1 MGTLRRHLI
10 VTAAAA
16 LAAAAAP
23 AAELFPSASARLE
36 ATRYIPAEDQLHWQ
50 GWIGGGASLVRAR
63 GVTLWGRAE
72 VETILGHVIRPFEA
86 TEVEYNLSLGLHAT
100 LGRFAVV
107 PFFQHVS
114 RHYADRAKTEAVDWN
129 HLGLEVSGR
138 PWNAP
143 VWLLASFGHVQSSL
157 PGYEWEARA
166 AAEATAWSGS
176 KAAVLLRGELRFV
189 VVRENDTPKRG
200 DFADWTL
207 EGALRWE
214 AAGRALETYVS
225 AEKRN
230 DVFLETPGARQ
241 RALLGL
247 RVLYNRP
254 RPHLQLGP

>member
-1 MGTLRRHLI
+1 LRHRLHVFL
-10 VTAAAA
+10 AAAC
-16 LAAAAAP
+16 AAAAP
-23 AAELFPSASARLE
+23 AARAADVLPDASVRIE
-36 ATRYIPAEDQLHWQ
+36 ATRYIPADSEQQWL
-50 GWIGGGASLVRAR
+50 GWIGAGATLVRSGGASV
-63 GVTLWGRAE
+63 WGRAE

-86 TEVEYNLSLGLHAT
+86 TQANYHLSFGLRFQA
-100 LGRFAVV
+100 GRLDLV
-107 PFFQHVS
+107 PFFRHVS
-114 RHYADRAKTEAVDWN
+114 RHDIDRPKTQAVDWN
-129 HLGLEVSGR
+129 LLGLEASGR
-138 PWNAP
+138 
-143 VWLLASFGHVQSSL
+143 VGDRVRVLASLGRTTQASL

-166 AAEATAWSGS
+166 AAEA
-176 KAAVLLRGELRFV
+176 AVWRQGEASALLRGALRLV
-189 VVRENDTPKRG
+189 TVREEDTLPRG